1 MDRQQLT
8 IMANKFQSVF
18 DASRLD
24 ARGHDRGF
32 CQRQRLITP
41 FRFGLSVVASM
52 ASQQVHSM
60 ADVHRAFNAL
70 WDREVSYKACYNQV
84 ATPSWAEFLRTSLC
98 DLMGKLTLK
107 VLGFPQGHALSACN
121 RIIIQDGSSF
131 ALHDALAQVFPG
143 RFNTVQPAAVALHG
157 TMDVLRDT
165 PITIVLTPDT
175 DSEQAYL
182 PEPQS
187 LKGAL
192 FLADRGYLNLT
203 YLRDVDRHGG
213 FFVVR
218 AKEGLNPRVIDAYRE
233 DGKRLRSC
241 QERDFQAIR
250 STFPKR
256 QRVALIVEWLI
267 DHQPLRLRMI
277 VSWNKEKKA
286 FVYLLTNLP
295 QERYDIDTVCL
306 LDKLRWQVELLCKA
320 WTSYANRHA
329 FDTPDAHIAEA
340 FIWASLAA
348 AALKR
353 FLAHATEHLLQ
364 VVMSTRKAAMSPAY
378 VLPELFRA
386 LRHGDGPWFRRA
398 FEAVIHSL
406 GANAKRAHPRRDKR
420 TGRSRL
426 GLKPIF
432 ALTDN
437 TKLTDNCE
445 DRIAA

>member
-8 IMANKFQSVF
+8 IIASKFQSVF
-18 DASRLD
+18 DASRLN
-24 ARGHDRGF
+24 ARGNDLGF
-32 CQRQRLITP
+32 CQRHRLIPP
-41 FRFGLSVVASM
+41 FRFGLSMAASM
-52 ASQQVHSM
+52 ASQQVHSI
-60 ADVHRAFNAL
+60 ADVHRDCNAL
-70 WDREVSYKACYNQV
+70 WDLEVTDKAFYKQV
-84 ATPSWAEFLRTSLC
+84 AKPSCAEFLRTSLG

-107 VLGFPQGHALSACN
+107 VLGFQKGQALSECN
-121 RIIIQDGSSF
+121 RILLQDGSSF

-143 RFNTVQPAAVALHG
+143 RFNAVKPAAVALHC
-157 TMDVLRDT
+157 TMDVLRDA

-175 DSEQAYL
+175 DCEQDYL
-182 PEPQS
+182 PEPAS
-187 LKGAL
+187 LQGAL

-203 YLRDVDRHGG
+203 YLRDVDRHRG

-241 QERDFQAIR
+241 QERDFQAII
-250 STFPKR
+250 SKLPKR
-256 QRVALIVEWLI
+256 QRVERIAEWLI

-277 VSWNKEKKA
+277 VSWNKKTKS

-295 QERYDIDTVCL
+295 EERYDIDTVCL
-306 LDKLRWQVELLCKA
+306 LYTLRWQVELLFKE
-320 WTSYANRHA
+320 WKSYANLHA
-329 FDTPDAHIAEA
+329 FDTTDEHIAEA
-340 FIWASLAA
+340 LIWASLAA

-378 VLPELFRA
+378 VFPELFRT
-386 LRHGDGPWFRRA
+386 LRHGDGPWFHRA
-398 FEAVIHSL
+398 FEALIRYL
-406 GANAKRAHPRRDKR
+406 GTNAKRAHPRRDER
-420 TGRSRL
+420 TGRARL

-432 ALTDN
+432 ELTDN
-437 TKLTDNCE
+437 TALTDNCE